1 MSVAEPA
8 RSDGKADESDDVLRA
23 KYHDYC
29 SAQLADLLLYLT
41 PDDIYLLAQKATR
54 DRGDL
59 GELSYARTVAI
70 ATEWLARRVALP
82 PFEVWVED
90 YRAHPER
97 YEEYFMGLW
106 ESEVRPARE
115 AGH

>member
-8 RSDGKADESDDVLRA
+8 RSGEGSHESGDVLRA

-41 PDDIYLLAQKATR
+41 PDDIYVLAQKASR
-54 DRGDL
+54 DSGSR
-59 GELSYARTVAI
+59 GELSYMGMVDVA
-70 ATEWLARRVALP
+70 TDWLARKVALP

-97 YEEYFMGLW
+97 YDEYFMGLW
-106 ESEVRPARE
+106 EVDSRASPD
-115 AGH
+115 G